1 MIRECGPGDGEKI
14 FRVINEAAR
23 AYEGVIPEDCYRR
36 PYMPME
42 ELRGEMSS
50 ATFYGY
56 WKGGELVGVMG
67 IQPLSDV
74 TLIRHSYVLP
84 EHQCRGIGS
93 TLLNHLLRIATT
105 ARVLVGTWEDAEWA
119 IRFYRKHGFELLS
132 DKDGLLRKHWDIPE
146 RQIQTSVVLG
156 RTLEKS

>member
-1 MIRECGPGDGEKI
+1 MICECGPGDGEKI

-56 WKGGELVGVMG
+56 WKDDELVGVMG
-67 IQPLSDV
+67 IQPFSDV

-84 EHQCRGIGS
+84 EHQREGIGS
-93 TLLNHLLRIATT
+93 ALLSHLLCIAPTT
-105 ARVLVGTWEDAEWA
+105 RVLVGTWRDAGWA

-132 DKDGLLRKHWDIPE
+132 DKDRLLRKYWDIPE
-146 RQIQTSVVLG
+146 RQVETSVVLG
-156 RTLEKS
+156 RTLKKS